1 MKSLRV
7 VALACVLF
15 AGALP
20 SFAQQSVDY
29 ASISG
34 RVTDASGAVVPGAQ
48 VTAVTHKRI
57 GLARQLLIGKGGS
70 VFHIFGWAPTRSL
83 CIRRGFRTRPAV
95 SR

>member
-20 SFAQQSVDY
+20 SFAEQSVDY

-34 RVTDASGAVVPGAQ
+34 RVTDVSGAVVPGAQ
-48 VTAVTHKRI
+48 VTARHTQTNRTATAVTD
-57 GLARQLLIGKGGS
+57 S
-70 VFHIFGWAPTRSL
+70 SRSE
-83 CIRRGFRTRPAV
+83 PAAT
-95 SR
+95 